1 MFKPLLL
8 VNALFPTQQL
18 EQARDQRPFQIKIC
32 FKGTVKAPEQ
42 HSQ

>member
-8 VNALFPTQQL
+8 ANALFPIQQL
-18 EQARDQRPFQIKIC
+18 EWAGDQRPFQTQIC

-42 HSQ
+42 HSH